1 MQRTNFFF
9 LAFKHFTNE
18 EKLTITR
25 SILLKVQNG
34 TTNFTEREIACIKHF
49 CKNDHLF
56 ANFVGGANDQP
67 LIRGRNVCNTSYI
80 LGINEY
86 AKFRLNFVLQR
97 ENTSIL
103 NEIARV
109 RGVNSINNITN

>member
-18 EKLTITR
+18 EKLAITR

-34 TTNFTEREIACIKHF
+34 ATNFTEREIGCIKHF

-67 LIRGRNVCNTSYI
+67 LARGRNVCNTSFM

-86 AKFRLNFVLQR
+86 AKFRIDFVLRR
-97 ENTSIL
+97 ENTAIL